1 MKHKF
6 IERGADL
13 DTLLEYLRSK
23 SQIAIDLEFDKNRY
37 QYGFTMCLM
46 QVFDGSVCYL
56 IDPLSKAVDITKT
69 FPLIEDPAVMKIG
82 FELGEDLR
90 LFHLMGCSPKNI
102 YDVSIAAKLL
112 DHGQTSLVNLIGRVL
127 GISTSKGSQKSNWLK
142 RPLTS
147 TQLEYAA
154 EDVVFLFQLKEFF
167 EADLKEKGMLEWVE
181 QERVRLE
188 DIKGEEQD
196 VWSYI
201 KSRDMKG
208 VKEQDWQ
215 VFIRLMEFREELAK
229 KYNKPSY
236 QVLDK
241 EYLLGLAQDESMIR
255 SFDQDAHALRLL
267 RTGAFKQRLLE
278 IARSCRAEMME
289 QGVGNGT
296 LAWKQQ
302 DKEESRQARERKRR
316 EDAVIDTFLKPIQS
330 SIKQELGEEAG
341 TFIVGNRLMREL
353 ASGIKDGLLDYKK
366 ELLLKHAKKAGV
378 DLRKIQVE

>member
-1 MKHKF
+1 
-6 IERGADL
+6 
-13 DTLLEYLRSK
+13 
-23 SQIAIDLEFDKNRY
+23 
-37 QYGFTMCLM
+37 
-46 QVFDGSVCYL
+46 
-56 IDPLSKAVDITKT
+56 
-69 FPLIEDPAVMKIG
+69 
-82 FELGEDLR
+82 
-90 LFHLMGCSPKNI
+90 
-102 YDVSIAAKLL
+102 
-112 DHGQTSLVNLIGRVL
+112 
-127 GISTSKGSQKSNWLK
+127 
-142 RPLTS
+142 
-147 TQLEYAA
+147 
-154 EDVVFLFQLKEFF
+154 
-167 EADLKEKGMLEWVE
+167 
-181 QERVRLE
+181 LE

>member
-1 MKHKF
+1 
-6 IERGADL
+6 
-13 DTLLEYLRSK
+13 
-23 SQIAIDLEFDKNRY
+23 
-37 QYGFTMCLM
+37 
-46 QVFDGSVCYL
+46 
-56 IDPLSKAVDITKT
+56 
-69 FPLIEDPAVMKIG
+69 
-82 FELGEDLR
+82 
-90 LFHLMGCSPKNI
+90 
-102 YDVSIAAKLL
+102 
-112 DHGQTSLVNLIGRVL
+112 
-127 GISTSKGSQKSNWLK
+127 
-142 RPLTS
+142 
-147 TQLEYAA
+147 
-154 EDVVFLFQLKEFF
+154 
-167 EADLKEKGMLEWVE
+167 
-181 QERVRLE
+181 
-188 DIKGEEQD
+188 
-196 VWSYI
+196 
-201 KSRDMKG
+201 MKG

-278 IARSCRAEMME
+278 IARSCRAEMIE
-289 QGVGNGT
+289 PGVGNGT
-296 LAWKQQ
+296 LAWKQR
-302 DKEESRQARERKRR
+302 DKEESRQDRERKRR